1 MMEDEDQNQQRKTTY
16 KQETQ
21 IRGKEHPRSK
31 CSLIFPEREED
42 GMVEN
47 RSKEVFKKKKR
58 QHREIKKR
66 KTTKGRVRVGYTGDT
81 QRKSSIQ
88 PV

>member
-1 MMEDEDQNQQRKTTY
+1 MNYKLEDKSECR
-16 KQETQ
+16 
-21 IRGKEHPRSK
+21 
-31 CSLIFPEREED
+31 
-42 GMVEN
+42 M
-47 RSKEVFKKKKR
+47 